1 MRRYGVTDALRDV
14 IADGGIPELVMSLAV
29 LLLLFGAI
37 LAWSVILW
45 AAQP

>member
-1 MRRYGVTDALRDV
+1 MKRYGVTDAIRNV
-14 IADGGIPELVMSLAV
+14 IADGGIPELVLSLAV
-29 LLLLFGAI
+29 LLLLFGSL